1 MYAENGRHI
10 YLNEFF
16 DTAIYALEWIED
28 KTSVKYEM
36 PHLQLL
42 SHPGIKSGME
52 NYGLIALHDYTNR
65 DNFVYNCLIV
75 MHEVS
80 NLWWWN
86 SVWLNEGFAQFIMY
100 PIFCDFSAKYADK
113 CHQLFIGYDG
123 IDCLDFFDNEKN
135 RS

>member
-1 MYAENGRHI
+1 
-10 YLNEFF
+10 
-16 DTAIYALEWIED
+16 
-28 KTSVKYEM
+28 
-36 PHLQLL
+36 
-42 SHPGIKSGME
+42 ME
-52 NYGLIALHDYTNR
+52 NYGLIALRDYTNGG
-65 DNFVYNCLIV
+65 NFV

-80 NLWWWN
+80 HLWFGDLVSIKWWN
-86 SVWLNEGFAQFIMY
+86 SAWLNEGFAQFIMY